1 MQLRDLPHRLR
12 YASPKGRSRLPL
24 PARHPQRL
32 ISHPMRHDMM
42 RVMLPGDDATAALH
56 TAGQPSMQLC
66 TGTDGDA
73 P

>member
-1 MQLRDLPHRLR
+1 
-12 YASPKGRSRLPL
+12 
-24 PARHPQRL
+24 
-32 ISHPMRHDMM
+32 MRHDMM